1 MWGGHISEA
10 ARGTQNADRRGDRA
24 SAESATVQDAV
35 PGDTEGSPR
44 VPGGPSAHHEMST
57 TRRARSVLG
66 IRPFRRLWAVTYLC
80 SVADWL
86 AMLGLTGLVTKYTD
100 DYLLQNFAFV
110 GVVLTQL
117 LPGLLF
123 APLGGLLADRFDRR
137 KVMICADLARF
148 ALLFSIPIVGS
159 PIWLFVANFMAGS
172 AAMMWIPSKD
182 AAVPNLLRRP
192 DQVETANQ
200 LGLFMTYGLAVVSGA
215 GLYSV
220 LTGVQT
226 TLGISPDAFGE
237 FGVANAVVFINA
249 LLYLASAI
257 LIATRIPELS
267 LRNVHPVP
275 ASTAAQDT
283 ASSGDGSDED
293 NVGFIAMVRQS
304 FSYIRRTKLVRGLLI
319 GMMGAFAAG
328 GAVIGAAKPYSS
340 SLGGGDSSFGLL
352 FVAVF
357 VGAAA
362 GLAMVPKLARR
373 LPHDRLFGVG
383 IVLAGLALIVVAL
396 SPHLAVSL
404 VAAAAVGACA
414 GAGFLTGVTIIGS
427 QIDDSMR
434 GRINAIYQSL
444 LKIIIFGSTAMVP
457 VLIGLVQPHK
467 VTVWGNELIIDGTR
481 PVLLG
486 GGLLAALVGVIAYR
500 QMDSRRTEPILADL
514 RNVMR
519 RRPRRVN
526 GLLIA
531 LEGTTDTDT
540 GTQAARLADALRTGE
555 RDVVLATDPALDD
568 ERLQD
573 IVSGAS
579 LSSARAQA
587 LAAAAVRADIVE
599 RDIRPALDSG
609 AVVVMER
616 FVDSPLAHLSAV
628 AGLDASELEGLAD
641 WATAR
646 LRPDLAVL
654 LDTDPAATTAD
665 GGADG
670 SSAGPQHWR
679 VQQLLTE
686 MASADP
692 QHYVVVDADGSP
704 DDVADRIHTAVQ
716 CALAGKIPGL
726 SSRRRKSGRENGS
739 EAQDPAGAQDAAGV
753 EGRTDGAAEVSAAG
767 ETDPSDTDPSE
778 RARQGTAS

>member
-1 MWGGHISEA
+1 MA
-10 ARGTQNADRRGDRA
+10 A
-24 SAESATVQDAV
+24 
-35 PGDTEGSPR
+35 GSP
-44 VPGGPSAHHEMST
+44 AHHEMST

-249 LLYLASAI
+249 LLYLASAL

-283 ASSGDGSDED
+283 ASSGDDAD
-293 NVGFIAMVRQS
+293 VGFIAMVRQS

-328 GAVIGAAKPYSS
+328 GAVIGAAKPYSL
-340 SLGGGDSSFGLL
+340 SLGGGEASFGLL

-362 GLAMVPKLARR
+362 GLAVVPKLARR

-404 VAAAAVGACA
+404 VAAAAVGGCA

-444 LKIIIFGSTAMVP
+444 LKIIIFGSTATVP

-467 VTVWGNELIIDGTR
+467 ITVWGNELIIDGTR

-486 GGLLAALVGVIAYR
+486 GGLLAALVGVVAYR

-531 LEGTTDTDT
+531 LEGTTETDT
-540 GTQAARLADALRTGE
+540 GRQAARLADALRTGE

-568 ERLQD
+568 ERLRG

-654 LDTDPAATTAD
+654 LDTDPGAGTAE

-670 SSAGPQHWR
+670 TSAGPQHWR

-716 CALAGKIPGL
+716 CALAGKVPGL
-726 SSRRRKSGRENGS
+726 SARRRKSGHANGS
-739 EAQDPAGAQDAAGV
+739 ASQDSPRA
-753 EGRTDGAAEVSAAG
+753 RTDGAAGTDGAAEAQATD
-767 ETDPSDTDPSE
+767 ETGADE
-778 RARQGTAS
+778 RATQGTAS

>member
-1 MWGGHISEA
+1 MWGGHISEP
-10 ARGTQNADRRGDRA
+10 ARGSQNADTQGERA
-24 SAESATVQDAV
+24 SAADPAARDAFDSEDTRHTTVGASANQ
-35 PGDTEGSPR
+35 
-44 VPGGPSAHHEMST
+44 EMST

-86 AMLGLTGLVTKYTD
+86 AMLGLTGLVTKFTD

-137 KVMICADLARF
+137 KVMIGADLARF

-200 LGLFMTYGLAVVSGA
+200 LGLFMTYGLAVVTGA

-226 TLGISPDAFGE
+226 TLGLPPDAFGE

-249 LLYLASAI
+249 LLYLASAL

-275 ASTAAQDT
+275 ERTAAHPQNGAT
-283 ASSGDGSDED
+283 NGRGESDED
-293 NVGFIAMVRQS
+293 KVGVIAMVRQS

-404 VAAAAVGACA
+404 IAAAAVGGCA

-427 QIDDSMR
+427 QIDDAMR

-444 LKIIIFGSTAMVP
+444 LKIIIFGSTATVP
-457 VLIGLVQPHK
+457 LLIGLVKPH
-467 VTVWGNELIIDGTR
+467 TISVWGNELIIDGTR

-531 LEGTTDTDT
+531 LEGTADTDT
-540 GTQAARLADALRTGE
+540 GTQAARLADALRSGE
-555 RDVVLATDPALDD
+555 REVVLATDPALDD
-568 ERLQD
+568 ERLQG

-616 FVDSPLAHLSAV
+616 FVDSPLAHLAAV

-654 LDTDPAATTAD
+654 LDTDPAAGAAEDGASTA
-665 GGADG
+665 
-670 SSAGPQHWR
+670 SAAPHHWR

-704 DDVADRIHTAVQ
+704 DEVADRIHTAVQ
-716 CALAGKIPGL
+716 CALAGKVPGR
-726 SSRRRKSGRENGS
+726 SRRASPKGDESSDG
-739 EAQDPAGAQDAAGV
+739 DVPAGHTAP
-753 EGRTDGAAEVSAAG
+753 ESAASRG
-767 ETDPSDTDPSE
+767 AVEERTTQETAP
-778 RARQGTAS
+778 

>member
-1 MWGGHISEA
+1 
-10 ARGTQNADRRGDRA
+10 
-24 SAESATVQDAV
+24 
-35 PGDTEGSPR
+35 
-44 VPGGPSAHHEMST
+44 MST

-249 LLYLASAI
+249 VLYLASAI

-275 ASTAAQDT
+275 ESTAASRDDA
-283 ASSGDGSDED
+283 ASRSGESGEADED
-293 NVGFIAMVRQS
+293 KVGFIAMVRQS

-340 SLGGGDSSFGLL
+340 SLGGGDASFGLL

-357 VGAAA
+357 VGAAT

-383 IVLAGLALIVVAL
+383 IVLAGMALIVVAL

-404 VAAAAVGACA
+404 IAAAAVGGCA

-427 QIDDSMR
+427 QIDDAMR

-486 GGLLAALVGVIAYR
+486 GGLLAALVGVVAYR
-500 QMDSRRTEPILADL
+500 QMDSRRTEPMLADL
-514 RNVMR
+514 RNIMR

-531 LEGTTDTDT
+531 LEGTAATDT

-555 RDVVLATDPALDD
+555 RDVVFATDPALDD
-568 ERLQD
+568 ARLQG

-616 FVDSPLAHLSAV
+616 FVDSPLAHLAAV

-654 LDTDPAATTAD
+654 LDTEPE
-665 GGADG
+665 GGAAEG
-670 SSAGPQHWR
+670 GAGGASAGPHHWR

-704 DDVADRIHTAVQ
+704 DEVAGRIHTAVQ
-716 CALAGKIPGL
+716 CSLAGKVPGL
-726 SSRRRKSGRENGS
+726 AKRGRPKAGRGSDVPGDDAESQDRETHDAESQDGGSQDGGVGDSGVGDSGTRDTASQDTASQDGDTRDSETHDGDTRE
-739 EAQDPAGAQDAAGV
+739 
-753 EGRTDGAAEVSAAG
+753 AG
-767 ETDPSDTDPSE
+767 E
-778 RARQGTAS
+778 RATQGTAP